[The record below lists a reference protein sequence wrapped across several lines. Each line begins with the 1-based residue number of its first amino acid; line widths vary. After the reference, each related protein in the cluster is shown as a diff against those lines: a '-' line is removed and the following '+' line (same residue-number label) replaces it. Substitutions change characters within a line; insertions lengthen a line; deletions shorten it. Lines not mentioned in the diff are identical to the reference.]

1 MRCPNCGSLDTQ
13 VKDSRPTEDSSVIR
27 RRRVCLACNFRFTT
41 FERVQLR
48 ELTVIKRNG
57 RRVPFD
63 RDKLLRSVQIALRK
77 RPVEPERIDQTV
89 SKIVRE
95 LESQGESEI
104 SSETIGETVMAYLR
118 ELDDVAYVRFASV
131 YRNFR
136 EPKDFETVLG
146 ELSGEDAVAA
156 AEKVREPEP
165 EAK

>member
-48 ELTVIKRNG
+48 ELVVIKRNG

-63 RDKLLRSVQIALRK
+63 RDKLMRSLSIALRK
-77 RPVEPERIDQTV
+77 RPVEPERVERIIN
-89 SKIVRE
+89 SLVRQ
-95 LESQGESEI
+95 LESSGDTEIRSEQ
-104 SSETIGETVMAYLR
+104 IGEEVMEALSI
-118 ELDDVAYVRFASV
+118 LDQVAYIRFASV

-136 EPKDFETVLG
+136 EAKDFG
-146 ELSGEDAVAA
+146 EFVGRIAADGE
-156 AEKVREPEP
+156 
-165 EAK
+165 